1 MCSDVTANSSSE
13 SGRSSQDT
21 HDAGRAA
28 GSQVYDPTMTIDG
41 SSSARPGTSASERGA
56 LKAIAIFEATK
67 GVAALASTI
76 GLLALLHHDLHH
88 LALEL
93 VGHFGLNPTEH
104 FPALLLG
111 YVDQV
116 NGTPLRSVVLLGSAY
131 ITIRMVEAYGLW
143 FDRSWGEW
151 VAALSGALYVPF
163 EIQHLIHH
171 TTVISAL
178 VLLFNLGVVGF
189 MLRRLYERRT

>member
-104 FPALLLG
+104 FP
-111 YVDQV
+111 D
-116 NGTPLRSVVLLGSAY
+116 RKSVV
-131 ITIRMVEAYGLW
+131 
-143 FDRSWGEW
+143 
-151 VAALSGALYVPF
+151 
-163 EIQHLIHH
+163 
-171 TTVISAL
+171 
-178 VLLFNLGVVGF
+178 
-189 MLRRLYERRT
+189 